1 VKVKS
6 VINILSIFSLK
17 SFTIFELNR
26 FINIIHINDLPN
38 ISTVLFVFSF
48 LFTDSS
54 SSDIIK
60 ISQFTI
66 PKKNV
71 TVVSAEEL
79 VYNNLQTND
88 LAMPSREVLLKL

>member
-1 VKVKS
+1 MTYQ
-6 VINILSIFSLK
+6 IFSYC
-17 SFTIFELNR
+17 I
-26 FINIIHINDLPN
+26 
-38 ISTVLFVFSF
+38 VCLFVSH
-48 LFTDSS
+48 SS

-60 ISQFTI
+60 NKPVYYSENE
-66 PKKNV
+66 NV

>member
-6 VINILSIFSLK
+6 VINILSIF
-17 SFTIFELNR
+17 FIEEFYYFEHPNR
-26 FINIIHINDLPN
+26 FIIIHINDLPN
-38 ISTVLFVFSF
+38 ISYCIVCLSF

-54 SSDIIK
+54 SSDIK
-60 ISQFTI
+60 NKPVYYSENE
-66 PKKNV
+66 NV

-88 LAMPSREVLLKL
+88 LAMPSRRVLLKR